1 MLWYDFKSINL
12 GQIYPALGNY
22 NFPQISLHRSIVNV
36 GGNKTSQNFSLLKV
50 PHFLKK
56 PCICYCARIYLG
68 SDSRAAEVYLCLE
81 AHRKCMI
88 KIRITQN
95 FFMFSLPSYVV
106 FLPQFSSLNE
116 KDKAMYVINPSQIT
130 VYQSLCWE
138 MTHVI
143 QFSPSRLYYGFTCLV
158 HIQVLFPSE
167 LLLLF
172 FTLVPMNVD

>member
-1 MLWYDFKSINL
+1 M
-12 GQIYPALGNY
+12 
-22 NFPQISLHRSIVNV
+22 

-130 VYQSLCWE
+130 VYQSLC
-138 MTHVI
+138 
-143 QFSPSRLYYGFTCLV
+143 
-158 HIQVLFPSE
+158 
-167 LLLLF
+167 
-172 FTLVPMNVD
+172 

>member
-1 MLWYDFKSINL
+1 M
-12 GQIYPALGNY
+12 
-22 NFPQISLHRSIVNV
+22 

-95 FFMFSLPSYVV
+95 FFMFSLSSYV
-106 FLPQFSSLNE
+106 FLPQFSSLNK
-116 KDKAMYVINPSQIT
+116 KDKAIDVINPSKIT
-130 VYQSLCWE
+130 VHQSLC
-138 MTHVI
+138 
-143 QFSPSRLYYGFTCLV
+143 
-158 HIQVLFPSE
+158 
-167 LLLLF
+167 
-172 FTLVPMNVD
+172 